1 MQKNYVIHSGQKINL
16 HEYTKKKSPLDL
28 TELYHVIYDEN
39 SIKYENK

>member
-1 MQKNYVIHSGQKINL
+1 MWYIQGKKSIYMSIP
-16 HEYTKKKSPLDL
+16 KKKSPLDL